1 MQETTQEILTV
12 QSARPSRQSISVRAL
27 FRRKNPALAR
37 RIPVALFLLL
47 ERIAHS
53 RELSAFLQDAQS
65 LSPMAALD
73 LAVHELPIT
82 WRIAGAPLPAN
93 GDRLTVVANH
103 PHGGADA
110 IMLLH
115 LLMRT
120 YGAAQVP
127 ANDLVQV
134 LAPLAPLFVPVNKHG
149 SNHDHFR
156 RLDAVFADSKP
167 LLVFPAGRTGRPAGA
182 DGFPDPGG
190 FSRARLH
197 RNRRDGRRDGRVD
210 RRRPI
215 VDYSWTRT
223 FVKKSRA
230 HGRTIVPVHIAG
242 RNSWRFYAIAWL
254 RARLRIRLNLEMLL
268 LVDELARQRG
278 RRFRLTVGTPIEAHR
293 LDQSRSD
300 DEWAGAIRRYVHALG
315 SGETGEFFA
324 WLTRQDL
331 HGGSHEL
338 D

>member
-1 MQETTQEILTV
+1 MKESERDILTA
-12 QSARPSRQSISVRAL
+12 QSARPSPQSISVRAL

-37 RIPVALFLLL
+37 KIPAALFLLL

-53 RELSAFLQDAQS
+53 RELSAFLQDAHT

-73 LAVHELPIT
+73 LAVHELRIT
-82 WRIAGAPLPAN
+82 WRVSGTALPAC
-93 GDRLTVVANH
+93 GDHLTIVANH

-110 IMLLH
+110 IILLH

-134 LAPLAPLFVPVNKHG
+134 LSPLAPLFVPVNKHG
-149 SNHDHFR
+149 SNNDHFR

-167 LLVFPAGRTGRPAGA
+167 LLIFPAGRTGRPAGA
-182 DGFPDPGG
+182 DGYPDPGG
-190 FSRARLH
+190 FSRGALP
-197 RNRRDGRRDGRVD
+197 RNQRDG
-210 RRRPI
+210 RRPI
-215 VDYSWTRT
+215 VDYPWAKT

-268 LVDELARQRG
+268 LVDELARRRG
-278 RRFRLTVGTPIEAHR
+278 RHVRLTVGTPIDAR
-293 LDQSRSD
+293 LFDKSRPD
-300 DEWAGAIRRYVHALG
+300 EEWAEHVRRYVHALG
-315 SGETGEFFA
+315 RGETSEFFA
-324 WLTRQDL
+324 WLTGRKP
-331 HGGSHEL
+331 HGGTHEL

>member
-1 MQETTQEILTV
+1 MKETTQDVLTAPG
-12 QSARPSRQSISVRAL
+12 ARPSRQSISVRTL

-37 RIPVALFLLL
+37 KIPVALFLLL

-53 RELSAFLQDAQS
+53 RELSAFLQDADA

-73 LAVHELPIT
+73 LAVYQLPIA
-82 WRIAGAPLPAN
+82 WRIVGAPLPAA

-156 RLDAVFADSKP
+156 RLDAVFADPKP
-167 LLVFPAGRTGRPAGA
+167 LLVFPAGRTGRLAGA
-182 DGFPDPGG
+182 DGYPDPGG
-190 FSRARLH
+190 FSRGRLH
-197 RNRRDGRRDGRVD
+197 PNRGAGRRD

-215 VDYSWTRT
+215 VDYPWTKT

-278 RRFRLTVGTPIEAHR
+278 RHFRLTVGAPIDARR
-293 LDQSRSD
+293 LDRSRSD
-300 DEWAGAIRRYVHALG
+300 DEWAVQIRQYVHALDH
-315 SGETGEFFA
+315 GETGEFFA
-324 WLTRQDL
+324 WLTRQKL
-331 HGGSHEL
+331 HGGVHEL

>member
-1 MQETTQEILTV
+1 MNETTQ
-12 QSARPSRQSISVRAL
+12 ARQTALDSRPRPISVRML
-27 FRRKNPALAR
+27 FRRKNAALAR
-37 RIPVALFLLL
+37 RIPTALFLLL

-53 RELSAFLQDAQS
+53 RELSAFLQDAHT
-65 LSPMAALD
+65 LSPMAALE
-73 LAVHELPIT
+73 LAVRELGLT
-82 WRIAGAPLPAN
+82 WRVTGAPLPAS
-93 GDRLTVVANH
+93 GDRLTIVANH

-110 IMLLH
+110 IILLH
-115 LLMRT
+115 LLMRS

-167 LLVFPAGRTGRPAGA
+167 LLIFPAGRTGRPAGA
-182 DGFPDPGG
+182 DGYPDPGG
-190 FSRARLH
+190 FSGGRLH
-197 RNRRDGRRDGRVD
+197 QNRGAG
-210 RRRPI
+210 RRPI
-215 VDYSWTRT
+215 VDYPWTRT

-242 RNSWRFYAIAWL
+242 RNSRRFYAIAWM

-278 RRFRLTVGTPIEAHR
+278 RHFRLTVGKPIDARR
-293 LDQSRSD
+293 LDRSRSD
-300 DEWAGAIRRYVHALG
+300 DEWAGHIRRYVHALG
-315 SGETGEFFA
+315 RGETSDFFT
-324 WLTRQDL
+324 WLTGQRP
-331 HGGSHEL
+331 HGGAHEL